1 MMGFKVIKTNTV
13 EEYLIKDEYNDYAYF
28 FCDVKNGVLSIVS
41 NYGCMGYR
49 WDAPGDNFKKFLT
62 EASTEYLMAK
72 LKKRAFDLDGTI
84 KNMKEWIISCRKEKN
99 CTKEEARYVWD
110 YVIGEIESSYVE
122 DEGFFWGIINS
133 YLSDIEKVDMD
144 YFEGIEIAKKWT
156 DYDKY
161 FINHIW
167 KAFVEQLKQELS
179 EKQTK

>member
-1 MMGFKVIKTNTV
+1 MGFRVTKTNTV
-13 EEYLIKDEYNDYAYF
+13 EEYLVKDKYNDYAYF

-49 WDAPGDNFKKFLT
+49 WEAPGDNFKKFLIELNT
-62 EASTEYLMAK
+62 DYLMNK
-72 LKKRAFDLDGTI
+72 LGKKAFNLDKTI
-84 KNMKEWIISCRKEKN
+84 KNMKRWIISCRKKEN

-110 YVIGEIESSYVE
+110 EVISEIESLWVQ

-133 YLSDIEKVDMD
+133 YSKDIEKVDVH
-144 YFEGIEIAKKWT
+144 YLEGIEISEEWT

-161 FINHIW
+161 FINYIW

-179 EKQTK
+179 EEQTK